1 MAEPRTRFFHTK
13 QLERRNL
20 QPMVVVRSGMGDR
33 KWGFIDPRV
42 NDPIGSVL
50 NSGEVMFEQ
59 TEITDVPTIEEAAR
73 LISLSPL
80 QESNQPLDQDILG
93 SWGQGQRSILQCE
106 AHNDDGKM
114 TNMVGQEYLLN
125 QPVYLFV
132 GFPGLPWDY
141 SQQRYKGTINRI
153 TLTKNGVR
161 IEAETL
167 C

>member
-1 MAEPRTRFFHTK
+1 MEPRTRYFHDK
-13 QLERRNL
+13 QRQNRHLV
-20 QPMVVVRSGMGDR
+20 PMVVIRSGMGDR

-50 NSGEVMFEQ
+50 SSTEVLFTQSEF
-59 TEITDVPTIEEAAR
+59 TDVPTLEEAPR

-80 QESNQPLDQDILG
+80 QESNQPLDQDVLG
-93 SWGQGQRSILQCE
+93 SWGQGQRSVLQCE
-106 AHNDDGKM
+106 AHNDDGEM
-114 TNMVGQEYLLN
+114 TAMVGQEYLLN
-125 QPVYLFV
+125 QPVYLLV

-141 SQQRYKGTINRI
+141 AQQRYKGSINRI

>member
-1 MAEPRTRFFHTK
+1 MEPRTRYFHDH
-13 QLERRNL
+13 QLKNRHL
-20 QPMVVVRSGMGDR
+20 VPMIVLRSGYGDR
-33 KWGFIDPRV
+33 KWGFIDPRI

-50 NSGEVMFEQ
+50 SSSEVGFLQSEL
-59 TEITDVPTIEEAAR
+59 TDVPVLEEAPR
-73 LISLSPL
+73 LTSLSPL
-80 QESNQPLDQDILG
+80 QESTQPLDQDVLG
-93 SWGQGQRSILQCE
+93 SWGQGQRTVLQCE

-114 TNMVGQEYLLN
+114 TAMVGEEYLLN

-153 TLTKNGVR
+153 TLTKNRVR

>member
-1 MAEPRTRFFHTK
+1 MAEPRTRFFHDK
-13 QLERRNL
+13 QLEQRHL
-20 QPMVVVRSGMGDR
+20 VPQVVVRSGQGDR
-33 KWGFIDPRV
+33 VWGFIHPDV
-42 NDPIGSVL
+42 NDPIGTVL
-50 NSGEVMFEQ
+50 SSAEVGFNQ
-59 TEITDVPTIEEAAR
+59 AEITGTPVLERAPR

-80 QESNQPLDQDILG
+80 QESNQPLDQDVLG
-93 SWGQGQRSILQCE
+93 SWGQGQRSVLQCE
-106 AHNDDGKM
+106 AHNDDGRM

-125 QPVYLFV
+125 QPVFLFV

-141 SQQRYKGTINRI
+141 SQQRYKGTINRV

>member
-1 MAEPRTRFFHTK
+1 MEPRTRYFHSK
-13 QLERRNL
+13 QLQNRHL
-20 QPMVVVRSGMGDR
+20 VPQIVVRSGYGDR
-33 KWGFIDPRV
+33 IWGFVDPSV
-42 NDPIGSVL
+42 NDPIGTVL
-50 NSGEVMFEQ
+50 NSSEVGFIQSEL
-59 TEITDVPTIEEAAR
+59 TDTPVIERKAR

-80 QESNQPLDQDILG
+80 QESNQPLDQDVLG
-93 SWGQGQRSILQCE
+93 SWGQGQRSVLQCE

-114 TNMVGQEYLLN
+114 TDMVGQEYLLN

-161 IEAETL
+161 VEAETL